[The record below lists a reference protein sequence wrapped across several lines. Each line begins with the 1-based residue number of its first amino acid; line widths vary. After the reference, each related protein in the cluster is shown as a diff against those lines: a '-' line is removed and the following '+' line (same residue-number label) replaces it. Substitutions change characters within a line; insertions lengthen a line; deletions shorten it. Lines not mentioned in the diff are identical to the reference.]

1 MLLSSVTQ
9 QHESCNYL
17 YIFCLLSLPS
27 SPRASGVCT
36 SSQSANDMW
45 RASLIS
51 KVSLLNFGPQPQA
64 GKAFPICFLMS
75 FLILLTVCF
84 TPNQVSPLWQLS
96 CCFSQS
102 APPYHTS
109 VWIDLGQGYGAAPGK
124 QATDSHCSYPKFS
137 SLSWINVYQ
146 FVICL
151 CQFSEPWNGCF
162 RSFSLV
168 VLEA

>member
-1 MLLSSVTQ
+1 MLACSLLRSLRHWHLTLLQLGHFRISTWGFPGGGRA
-9 QHESCNYL
+9 EEPGSAGDGRDAGCILGAGRSPGCNYL

-27 SPRASGVCT
+27 SPQASCVCT

-64 GKAFPICFLMS
+64 GRAFPICFLTS

-96 CCFSQS
+96 CCFSQA
-102 APPYHTS
+102 APP
-109 VWIDLGQGYGAAPGK
+109 
-124 QATDSHCSYPKFS
+124 
-137 SLSWINVYQ
+137 
-146 FVICL
+146 
-151 CQFSEPWNGCF
+151 
-162 RSFSLV
+162 
-168 VLEA
+168 